1 MLCCQTSQPG
11 FCFYLFFF
19 PFSFLFFFFFLFLS
33 PRPSV
38 STFKSLKCFPLP
50 GPPSCFYPCR
60 FPFSL
65 SLLLIAL
72 KHQSITCT
80 GCGLCLGAVHQPA
93 FQGRAPPPP
102 RWAPRCPARSNSA
115 AGGFSFFFFFQVS
128 RFNMEECLNV
138 VQLVGSHTGCR
149 TSHSLSAGTT
159 APHTLLPHPPSSSLN
174 KPHGH
179 VTHPWKI
186 SF

>member
-1 MLCCQTSQPG
+1 MAGERSRTKLCRSCSSGVSKTNSQETRWPACTCCSAHPQ
-11 FCFYLFFF
+11 CFAVKHLSPAFAFIFYFFSLFPSSFFSSFFF
-19 PFSFLFFFFFLFLS
+19 IPPP

-80 GCGLCLGAVHQPA
+80 GCGLCLGAVRQPA

-102 RWAPRCPARSNSA
+102 RWAPRCSARSNSA
-115 AGGFSFFFFFQVS
+115 AGGGRGGVFFFPFFFSSEQV
-128 RFNMEECLNV
+128 
-138 VQLVGSHTGCR
+138 
-149 TSHSLSAGTT
+149 
-159 APHTLLPHPPSSSLN
+159 
-174 KPHGH
+174 
-179 VTHPWKI
+179 
-186 SF
+186 